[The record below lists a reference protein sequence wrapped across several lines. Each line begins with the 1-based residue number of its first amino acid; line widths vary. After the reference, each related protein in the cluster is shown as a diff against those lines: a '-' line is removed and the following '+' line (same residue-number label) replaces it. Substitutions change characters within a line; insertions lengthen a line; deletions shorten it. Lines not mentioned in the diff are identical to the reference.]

1 MTKSILSSDFAT
13 TTSAPTSDHG
23 RDSRQN
29 PRSRVR
35 IRAHLHFGETCQ
47 ATTIT
52 DLSLDGAGLDG
63 AIGVAP
69 GDAIELELIN
79 GRRLSG
85 HIIWRLMGCCGIQFA
100 EPLRLDDPVF
110 HQAPSDPR

>member
-1 MTKSILSSDFAT
+1 MTKSIPNSDFAT
-13 TTSAPTSDHG
+13 TAPAPTSDRG

-29 PRSRVR
+29 SRSHVQ
-35 IRAHLHFGETCQ
+35 IRAHLHLGETCQ

-69 GDAIELELIN
+69 GDAIELELIS

-85 HIIWRLMGCCGIQFA
+85 HIIWRLMGCCGVQFA
-100 EPLRLDDPVF
+100 EPLHPDDPIF
-110 HQAPSDPR
+110 H